1 MGDLVKF
8 VRQQFFDNNWTKSV
22 DSNSLSEEKLECI
35 DTSFAHMDVKSKL
48 CLLLAFS
55 NMKPSP
61 VEKINKHI
69 ESIFLQALD
78 EENNLVKAVA
88 TILHS
93 KQTLNYLNF
102 DISPTNEAFGKN
114 IDKLLK
120 SANSWSIVETPLLA
134 EYLGSN
140 VLDTFLSVKKSDSS
154 EKEPNECGFR
164 RRGKLE
170 SEHLKET
177 YLEKLKDECQRRRVH
192 VPIPGRSFARQDET
206 EESITSEEVNNSGNS
221 TNVSQ
226 SDSTSSKRKSTFPRI
241 SDRNSARLE
250 SKRSPVWSRNNL
262 NKVGNNGENKPMSI
276 SDRINNR
283 SSAMSAVRKPSGI
296 KLLEFDELP
305 AFGPKAKQLRK
316 EKEREE
322 RLKLKQEKEER
333 AREMKAAREASKL
346 ARQSERQALLEARK
360 QNMFNPSL
368 WSVNNHDEFSENIR
382 TGGIQ
387 GVGGVGSGVGG
398 SGDGM
403 LPVVCRTSEFMNFNS
418 SSISENRQSFT
429 VLSKNFVANSQ
440 QSISNRVQYPGNF
453 VNYTSMMNL
462 PNRLISPKMNTDS
475 KPVIHHPLLSA
486 SANTNSG
493 NYVEYADDEDEED
506 DDDDDDDDDY
516 DMMQNPE
523 SGTSCSIGFTN
534 NLTFQCSVPAVSQA
548 GVYTL
553 SSNQSESTDKLPV
566 SSLQQQAQPVQYL
579 PFSNP
584 SVSKSPSS
592 TVSIAPAPVN
602 HIRLIRPNV
611 SQSTTTTGGVIKV
624 VNAPSSDTPVRI
636 ICLMDQNT
644 SKPTQNVIM
653 QSGNPSNTDKLNES
667 ITHGS
672 HENLALSSE
681 SPTYPVPTS
690 GTQMLSPQRLVSIP
704 SESSPV
710 KIINSPVQ
718 PIRPRSDTTTGSLV
732 CIAPRPPRI
741 IQLSSAN
748 NSMFE
753 NTVTTQ
759 PILSSPGANRM
770 YLSTSAYPAQQQQP
784 QQQAASVGVIRP
796 SNSTIVLDGR
806 PIVFASPAT
815 RLTSPPAAPAL
826 RPQPVQRI
834 SVVASRPTVQSPT
847 NQTYIQILPRP
858 TVTTTQARPT
868 NVAVLKPLNQSK
880 IPMDSTDST
889 SSSASSAQITPTR
902 QVIVSNAYNSINSGN
917 NNLSS
922 NINSNSNNNNVS
934 NPCTIAPAS
943 IITSLSNYNS
953 NQLTSGVIISQG
965 GDVVQ
970 SSQPP
975 STPIVTGNIVVS
987 SNTSSSN
994 SSTSTNLSSVK
1005 IQDDLCLTESQ
1016 LSVVQS
1022 LFQDANRVTRPEKA
1036 MIISFI
1042 AGSRDNP
1049 RPETGQITRIRLSE
1063 YRERVLNQT
1072 TGQLMD
1078 LAVDTYLTMDY
1089 STGKYEKVKCYRTDT
1104 PENLVNL
1111 PLQSNVQ

>member
-1 MGDLVKF
+1 M
-8 VRQQFFDNNWTKSV
+8 NHT
-22 DSNSLSEEKLECI
+22 
-35 DTSFAHMDVKSKL
+35 
-48 CLLLAFS
+48 
-55 NMKPSP
+55 
-61 VEKINKHI
+61 KINKHI

-276 SDRINNR
+276 
-283 SSAMSAVRKPSGI
+283 K
-296 KLLEFDELP
+296 
-305 AFGPKAKQLRK
+305 
-316 EKEREE
+316 KEREE

-534 NLTFQCSVPAVSQA
+534 NL
-548 GVYTL
+548 
-553 SSNQSESTDKLPV
+553 
-566 SSLQQQAQPVQYL
+566 
-579 PFSNP
+579 
-584 SVSKSPSS
+584 
-592 TVSIAPAPVN
+592 
-602 HIRLIRPNV
+602 
-611 SQSTTTTGGVIKV
+611 
-624 VNAPSSDTPVRI
+624 
-636 ICLMDQNT
+636 
-644 SKPTQNVIM
+644 
-653 QSGNPSNTDKLNES
+653 
-667 ITHGS
+667 
-672 HENLALSSE
+672 
-681 SPTYPVPTS
+681 
-690 GTQMLSPQRLVSIP
+690 
-704 SESSPV
+704 
-710 KIINSPVQ
+710 
-718 PIRPRSDTTTGSLV
+718 
-732 CIAPRPPRI
+732 
-741 IQLSSAN
+741 
-748 NSMFE
+748 
-753 NTVTTQ
+753 
-759 PILSSPGANRM
+759 
-770 YLSTSAYPAQQQQP
+770 
-784 QQQAASVGVIRP
+784 
-796 SNSTIVLDGR
+796 
-806 PIVFASPAT
+806 
-815 RLTSPPAAPAL
+815 
-826 RPQPVQRI
+826 
-834 SVVASRPTVQSPT
+834 
-847 NQTYIQILPRP
+847 
-858 TVTTTQARPT
+858 
-868 NVAVLKPLNQSK
+868 
-880 IPMDSTDST
+880 
-889 SSSASSAQITPTR
+889 
-902 QVIVSNAYNSINSGN
+902 
-917 NNLSS
+917 
-922 NINSNSNNNNVS
+922 
-934 NPCTIAPAS
+934 
-943 IITSLSNYNS
+943 
-953 NQLTSGVIISQG
+953 
-965 GDVVQ
+965 
-970 SSQPP
+970 
-975 STPIVTGNIVVS
+975 
-987 SNTSSSN
+987 
-994 SSTSTNLSSVK
+994 
-1005 IQDDLCLTESQ
+1005 
-1016 LSVVQS
+1016 
-1022 LFQDANRVTRPEKA
+1022 
-1036 MIISFI
+1036 
-1042 AGSRDNP
+1042 
-1049 RPETGQITRIRLSE
+1049 
-1063 YRERVLNQT
+1063 
-1072 TGQLMD
+1072 
-1078 LAVDTYLTMDY
+1078 
-1089 STGKYEKVKCYRTDT
+1089 
-1104 PENLVNL
+1104 
-1111 PLQSNVQ
+1111 